1 MSNKKCAFT
10 GHRPQSLPFGFNEAD
25 ERCIAL
31 KQKLREEIINQI
43 ENNGVTHFITGMAIG
58 VDMYAAEIV
67 LGLKSSYEGIV
78 LESAIPCE
86 TQAAKWT
93 EEQRD
98 RYFDI
103 ASKCDKET
111 LIQHHYTP
119 DCMHKRNRYMVD
131 RSGLCL
137 CYFNHMQG
145 GTAYTVAYAAREGI
159 RLVNL
164 ALESSWQGFVES
176 KKKDG

>member
-1 MSNKKCAFT
+1 MKIKKCTFT
-10 GHRPQSLPFGFNEAD
+10 GHRPQNLPFGFNEAD

-31 KQKLREEIINQI
+31 KQTLRNEIVKQI
-43 ENNGVTHFITGMAIG
+43 EENGVTHFITGMAIG

-67 LGLKSSYEGIV
+67 LGLKSSYDGII

-103 ASKCDKET
+103 ASQCDKET
-111 LIQHHYTP
+111 LIQRPYTP
-119 DCMHKRNRYMVD
+119 DCMNKRNRYMVD
-131 RSGLCL
+131 QADHIIAVWDGRPSGTEKTAR
-137 CYFNHMQG
+137 YAQRQG
-145 GTAYTVAYAAREGI
+145 KPVTVINPKLLTVENPYQRTAI
-159 RLVNL
+159 
-164 ALESSWQGFVES
+164 
-176 KKKDG
+176 